1 MVNTA
6 GITIKAPGDDKN
18 READTLVIRVYGT
31 ESSKELGMTEIEV
44 ADNNMLPM
52 VKVMV
57 VDDMGKAVAPQPES
71 LKEGGSVQIMA
82 MVVDDKGKEMKAGED
97 LMVSLMPA
105 EGSTAG
111 MRDYSLSTHPI
122 PVKKGQS
129 SSMAVTLMAEEDDMV
144 ETETLMFDATVS
156 GDATK
161 GEATRSLMGVLS
173 LMIEDATQELVWAKS
188 EDDVKKVVYDAK
200 TAGTGDD
207 EMFNPG
213 EKIAIMAGSLFNAAK
228 GATVTYT
235 AKSDKTDVAS
245 TTVGSD
251 GTVMVMAEDMVGMA
265 NITITAHGSMSA
277 SGVMILDQTDPA
289 EASIMFPV
297 EVMLE
302 ALSLTLME
310 PEEMNIVE
318 GGDGAMVKVMANRAV
333 TEKVEVKLMRERS
346 MSDADDMDFEL
357 MPAMITIEAG
367 KMEGST
373 TVKATADDMDEHME
387 ELVLY
392 AMAGDMEVEGH
403 AKLYIWDASVP
414 ALPVVAQ
421 FLLTAFLAVGGYRRF
436 RRR

>member
-1 MVNTA
+1 M
-6 GITIKAPGDDKN
+6 
-18 READTLVIRVYGT
+18 IRVYGT
-31 ESSKELGMTEIEV
+31 ESSKELGMAEIEV
-44 ADNNMLPM
+44 ADKNMLPM

-57 VDDMGKAVAPQPES
+57 VDDMGTAVSPQPES

-105 EGSTAG
+105 DGSTAG
-111 MRDYSLSTHPI
+111 MRDYTTHPI
-122 PVKKGQS
+122 PIDMGKS
-129 SSMAVTLMAEEDDMV
+129 SSIAVTLMAEEDDIV
-144 ETETLMFDATVS
+144 EMETLMLDATAS
-156 GDATK
+156 GDAKK
-161 GEATRSLMGVLS
+161 GEATRSVMGVLS
-173 LMIEDATQELVWAKS
+173 LMIEDATSELVWAKS

-200 TAGTGDD
+200 TAGMGDD

-213 EKIAIMAGSLFNAAK
+213 ETITIMAGLLFNAAK
-228 GATVTYT
+228 GVTVTYT
-235 AKSDKTDVAS
+235 ANSDKTDVAS

-251 GTVMVMAEDMVGMA
+251 GTVTVMAKDMVGMA
-265 NITITAHGSMSA
+265 NITITAHGSMPA
-277 SGVMILDQTDPA
+277 SGVKILDQDDPA

-297 EVMLE
+297 DVML
-302 ALSLTLME
+302 ATLSLTLMG
-310 PEEMNIVE
+310 PEGDKMNIVE
-318 GGDGAMVKVMANRAV
+318 GGDRAMVKVMANRAV
-333 TEKVEVKLMRERS
+333 TETVEVKLMRERS

-367 KMEGST
+367 KMEGSA
-373 TVKATADDMDEHME
+373 TVKAKADDMDEGME

-392 AMAGDMEVEGH
+392 AMAGDMAVEGH
-403 AKLYIWDASVP
+403 AKLYIWDAAVP